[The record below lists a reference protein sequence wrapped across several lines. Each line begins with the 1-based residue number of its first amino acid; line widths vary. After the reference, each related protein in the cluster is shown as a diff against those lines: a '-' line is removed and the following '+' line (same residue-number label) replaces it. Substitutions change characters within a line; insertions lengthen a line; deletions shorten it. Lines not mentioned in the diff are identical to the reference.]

1 MGMQHNENT
10 AFRREYFEEVITITI
25 ILPFLLYLLFAF
37 LIALWKVNEGWQ
49 LWLALVVF
57 FGGFSIHSMLRV
69 LRFRKPL
76 LVLTHEGLEYPKMFG
91 DERIQIRWSEIQ
103 SIELIRHHT
112 GTMYVYEL
120 GLKFKT
126 PLVRKS
132 VKIKRTIPL
141 HLGEMKG
148 DARVI
153 HQDILDCWQRYR
165 DVS

>member
-10 AFRREYFEEVITITI
+10 AFRREYFEEVITIAI

-37 LIALWKVNEGWQ
+37 LIALWKVSDMWQ
-49 LWLALVVF
+49 LSLALVVF
-57 FGGFSIHSMLRV
+57 FGGLSIHSMLRL
-69 LRFRKPL
+69 LRFRKPV

-91 DERIQIRWSEIQ
+91 DERIQVRWSEIK
-103 SIELIRHHT
+103 SIELIRHYT
-112 GTMYVYEL
+112 GKMYVYEL
-120 GLKFKT
+120 GLKLKT
-126 PLVRKS
+126 PLVRKN

-141 HLGEMKG
+141 LLSKMKG